1 MTKPWFMTSA
11 FIKNQF
17 SGFKSFVIFPIFFA
31 FFYWICSLNCVSK
44 IFQVFW
50 SSSDEDSSKKKFT
63 VHDTYELKLWFNL
76 LIGKTLWFHPFE
88 GEEEERERWKF
99 NNNAQ
104 MDNSKVKLF

>member
-1 MTKPWFMTSA
+1 M
-11 FIKNQF
+11 
-17 SGFKSFVIFPIFFA
+17 
-31 FFYWICSLNCVSK
+31 
-44 IFQVFW
+44 
-50 SSSDEDSSKKKFT
+50 KFT

>member
-1 MTKPWFMTSA
+1 M
-11 FIKNQF
+11 
-17 SGFKSFVIFPIFFA
+17 
-31 FFYWICSLNCVSK
+31 
-44 IFQVFW
+44 
-50 SSSDEDSSKKKFT
+50 KFT

-88 GEEEERERWKF
+88 GEEEEEERERWKF